1 MTDLQL
7 LTDMRRY
14 AKAEW
19 IPILREDSEEF
30 LIKILKEK
38 QPKSCLELGT
48 GMGYSSILFSSV
60 LDDKIEI
67 DTVEKD
73 PERINL
79 AKKYISLSK
88 KENIHI
94 YEGYAELIIKHLQGP
109 YDFVFIDANKS
120 KILEYFKQALVLSSE
135 RAFIVIDNVALEG
148 ETFSKKYPAHKH
160 RTSIYRTREFVKLL
174 KVNPSNTAPVE
185 LTVFD
190 THIKV
195 SYYPFG
201 DGLLLIERD

>member
-1 MTDLQL
+1 
-7 LTDMRRY
+7 MREF

-19 IPILREDSEEF
+19 IPILRQDSEEF

-38 QPKSCLELGT
+38 QPKTCLELGT

-60 LDDKIEI
+60 LNDNIEM
-67 DTVEKD
+67 DTIEKD
-73 PERINL
+73 QERINL
-79 AKKYISLSK
+79 AKEYLSLSK
-88 KENIHI
+88 KENIHL

-120 KILEYFKQALVLSSE
+120 KILEYFKTALELSSPM
-135 RAFIVIDNVALEG
+135 AFIVIDNVALEG

-174 KVNPSNTAPVE
+174 NVCPNSTTPTE
-185 LTVFD
+185 CRVFD
-190 THIKV
+190 VNIKV
-195 SYYPFG
+195 TYYSFG
-201 DGLLLIERD
+201 DGLLLIELS